1 MILMQFGFKYF
12 GGFLSNE
19 SDEAPGGLL
28 RTLSSRLHKIN
39 WMLLASWRHLIE
51 VLHKE

>member
-12 GGFLSNE
+12 GGFFSNE

-39 WMLLASWRHLIE
+39 WMMLASWRHLIE